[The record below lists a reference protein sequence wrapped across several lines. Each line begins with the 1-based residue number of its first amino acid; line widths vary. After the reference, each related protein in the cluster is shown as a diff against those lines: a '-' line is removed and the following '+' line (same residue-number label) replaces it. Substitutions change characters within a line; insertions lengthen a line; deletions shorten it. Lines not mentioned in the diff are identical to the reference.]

1 MFMAGFTSGVL
12 FSMADG
18 KQAESK
24 NCPFVLTGHTCGSC
38 AYSRQS
44 FFQTLCWRG
53 SLLADKHPKERK
65 NVPALWK
72 ILSISSKKKCKKKKK
87 ETAPCQQLKLYGS
100 SYWSP
105 GYSRRCKGYQ
115 WIFKSHLVYFL
126 SSYDRSYDCKRAFCQ
141 EKYPYLPVSW
151 SACVTCGIFEPDM
164 ATPHLLPRK
173 PHITRW
179 CCERN
184 SFTHPVLRQVF
195 RNSSNELFC
204 SFASRTCLD
213 PPIFSRSPLLNF
225 IYLLTVSTN

>member
-1 MFMAGFTSGVL
+1 M
-12 FSMADG
+12 
-18 KQAESK
+18 Q
-24 NCPFVLTGHTCGSC
+24 
-38 AYSRQS
+38 
-44 FFQTLCWRG
+44 
-53 SLLADKHPKERK
+53 
-65 NVPALWK
+65 
-72 ILSISSKKKCKKKKK
+72 KKKK

-126 SSYDRSYDCKRAFCQ
+126 NSYDRSYDCKRAFCQ